1 MKTLG
6 TLIRLA
12 KFEVDERR
20 RSLSVILEREAEF
33 HRRLD
38 ALDTEFHQERDLARA
53 NPDLARNFGV
63 FADRYK
69 RRREVV
75 ENRISA
81 LQPAIVKARDDL
93 AEAFEAQKRYEIT
106 RDRRQEEAAAD
117 EKRTEQAELDDLTGV
132 RAGRA
137 TPR

>member
-6 TLIRLA
+6 TLIRMA

-33 HRRLD
+33 HRRLA
-38 ALDTEFHQERDLARA
+38 ALDAEFEHERSLARA

-63 FADRYK
+63 FADRHK

-75 ENRISA
+75 ENRIA
-81 LQPAIVKARDDL
+81 AMQPAIVKARDDL
-93 AEAFEAQKRYEIT
+93 ADAFEAQKRYEIT
-106 RDRRQEEAAAD
+106 RDRNQEEAEAED
-117 EKRTEQAELDDLTGV
+117 KRAEQAELDDLTGV

-137 TPR
+137 TRL